1 MEVRPF
7 VTKGIALASAGLLVA
22 AVPTIAPPLT
32 PRDVQVAT
40 DVQTQL
46 AVANTGFPA
55 LPDAASLLQGLQ
67 LAANADSTAPS
78 LQQVVVPTLQE
89 LVDAFFDGTTTPA
102 GDEVPAGIT
111 SVAYLLTKAVLPTAP
126 FVDSFFSGGF
136 VAVTQEFLDFLIP
149 GSTTMTVAPA
159 DDTVAPADAT
169 AQQVVVPTLQE
180 LVDAFFDGTT
190 TPAGDEVPAGI
201 TSVAYLLTKAVLPT
215 APFVDSFFSG
225 GFVAV
230 TQEFLD
236 FLIPGSTTMTVAP
249 ADDTVAPA
257 DDTVAPG
264 PGDATAQQ
272 VVVPTLQELVD
283 AFFDGTTTPAGDE
296 VPAGITS
303 VAYLLTKAVLP
314 TAPFVDSFF
323 SGGFVAVTQE
333 FLDFLIPGSTTMTV
347 APADS
352 ETTEDSTVEEPT
364 ETAVRPACSGLTC
377 SGLACPP

>member
-32 PRDVQVAT
+32 PRDVQVAA

-89 LVDAFFDGTTTPA
+89 LVDAFFDGT
-102 GDEVPAGIT
+102 
-111 SVAYLLTKAVLPTAP
+111 K
-126 FVDSFFSGGF
+126 
-136 VAVTQEFLDFLIP
+136 
-149 GSTTMTVAPA
+149 
-159 DDTVAPADAT
+159 
-169 AQQVVVPTLQE
+169 
-180 LVDAFFDGTT
+180 
-190 TPAGDEVPAGI
+190 
-201 TSVAYLLTKAVLPT
+201 
-215 APFVDSFFSG
+215 
-225 GFVAV
+225 
-230 TQEFLD
+230 
-236 FLIPGSTTMTVAP
+236 
-249 ADDTVAPA
+249 
-257 DDTVAPG
+257 
-264 PGDATAQQ
+264 
-272 VVVPTLQELVD
+272 
-283 AFFDGTTTPAGDE
+283 TPAGDE

-364 ETAVRPACSGLTC
+364 ETAGTTGLFRSDLFGFGLPAVNETINRAASLPGVST
-377 SGLACPP
+377 STQTDEVEESVTEIVAKDETTKDEATKDETTKDETTKDETTKNETTKNETTKDETTKDETTKNETTKNGKVTKDEVTENGKVTDRKVTENGKKFIPGSRDEKKPGAEGNGWGRARDASKNFNGGGASADNNDANAGDDNGTSNEHDS